1 MSALFLLYREVSW
14 CSWSSHHFYV
24 VRVPGS
30 NPAGSIFLFY
40 SFLLLD
46 AIPFLPFFLR
56 KVSWCSWLSH
66 HLDVV
71 RVPGSNPGG
80 TILFSLLFLFY
91 PLLLSL
97 SLLTYP
103 LLLFSFYFI
112 LYTTYYIL
120 HLSYLL
126 FTTLF
131 FIYFFSYSIY
141 LLYSIPSFSLKA
153 SVAQLVAALDWRSKG
168 HWFEPGRKHS
178 FYLIYLLFY
187 LLLVYIY

>member
-1 MSALFLLYREVSW
+1 M
-14 CSWSSHHFYV
+14 
-24 VRVPGS
+24 
-30 NPAGSIFLFY
+30 
-40 SFLLLD
+40 
-46 AIPFLPFFLR
+46 
-56 KVSWCSWLSH
+56 
-66 HLDVV
+66 V

-91 PLLLSL
+91 PPTPFSVPTHLSPVTFL
-97 SLLTYP
+97 
-103 LLLFSFYFI
+103 FI

-168 HWFEPGRKHS
+168 HWFEPGREHS
-178 FYLIYLLFY
+178 FLLY
-187 LLLVYIY
+187 TLHCHCPLLSLPSPYSERFHGVVGYHIILTWWGSPDRTRVKPFFFFFPIIPTISN